1 MERRFSP
8 LAVVLLWMAFNTVLA
23 GVLAGFVASGHQT
36 GMIGVVYYFGFMSV
50 IAGIAAAL
58 WLVRRRQPL
67 ERGLRIPARPAAVVL
82 LAAGV
87 TLVCLGLAFGAWLPM
102 LGAVLLV
109 AALILEVS
117 ARRHRP
123 GS

>member
-8 LAVVLLWMAFNTVLA
+8 LTVVLLWMAFNTVLA
-23 GVLAGFVASGHQT
+23 GVLAAFIASGHQT
-36 GMIGVVYYFGFMSV
+36 GMLGAVYYFGFMSV
-50 IAGIAAAL
+50 IAAIAVAV

-67 ERGLRIPARPAAVVL
+67 ERGLGIPARPAAVVL
-82 LAAGV
+82 LAAGAA
-87 TLVCLGLAFGAWLPM
+87 LVCLGLAFGIWLP
-102 LGAVLLV
+102 LFGAVLLI
-109 AALILEVS
+109 AALILEIA